1 MTMST
6 GSLAGKTLF
15 VSGASRGIGLA
26 IALRAAKDGANV
38 AIAAKTDQP
47 HPKLPGTIHTAAEE
61 IEAAGGK
68 ALPLV
73 CDIRDEAAVEAAV
86 AKAVE
91 AFGGID
97 ICVNNASAIMLTG
110 TLETPMKRY
119 DLMHQINGR
128 GTYVVSRACI
138 PHLKKA
144 ENPHV
149 LNLSPP
155 LDMNPKW
162 FAPHPAYSMAKY
174 TMSIYAMAMAEEF
187 KRDGIAFNTLWPRTA
202 IATAAVAN
210 LLGGDQLV
218 AKSRTP
224 EIMADAAHV
233 ILTKPSREF
242 TGQHCMDDIVLYEAG
257 NRDWDQYA
265 VTPGGPLAPDFFCPD
280 NMPPPPGSHEV
291 PVGNKLAGE

>member
-1 MTMST
+1 MADLS
-6 GSLAGKTLF
+6 GKTLF
-15 VSGASRGIGLA
+15 ITGASRGIGLA

-38 AIAAKTDQP
+38 TVAAKTDQP
-47 HPKLPGTIHTAAEE
+47 HPKLEGTIHTAAEQ

-73 CDIRDEAAVEAAV
+73 CDVRDEDSVDAAVN
-86 AKAVE
+86 KTVE
-91 AFGGID
+91 TFGGLD
-97 ICVNNASAIMLTG
+97 ICINNASAIMLTG
-110 TLETPMKRY
+110 TLHTPMKRY
-119 DLMHQINGR
+119 DLMHQVNGR

-138 PHLKKA
+138 PHLKA
-144 ENPHV
+144 AQNPHI
-149 LNLSPP
+149 LAISPP
-155 LDMNPKW
+155 LDFSPKW
-162 FAPHPAYSMAKY
+162 FKNHPAYSMAKY
-174 TMSIYAMAMAEEF
+174 TMSVYMMAMAAEF
-187 KRDGIAFNTLWPRTA
+187 EKDGIACNTLWPRTA
-202 IATAAVAN
+202 IATAAVQN
-210 LLGGDQLV
+210 LLGGDELT
-218 AKSRTP
+218 KMSRTP
-224 EIMADAAHV
+224 EIMADAAYE